1 MTRNIQHEIPGTRDA
16 LALRLKW
23 AAGIRS
29 ERFSCCRAVYME
41 RSHGQKAHAERFVY
55 HRFLPR
61 VPISFTRR
69 TIGRENSEALVI
81 YAKQS
86 EDEGW

>member
-1 MTRNIQHEIPGTRDA
+1 
-16 LALRLKW
+16 
-23 AAGIRS
+23 
-29 ERFSCCRAVYME
+29 ME